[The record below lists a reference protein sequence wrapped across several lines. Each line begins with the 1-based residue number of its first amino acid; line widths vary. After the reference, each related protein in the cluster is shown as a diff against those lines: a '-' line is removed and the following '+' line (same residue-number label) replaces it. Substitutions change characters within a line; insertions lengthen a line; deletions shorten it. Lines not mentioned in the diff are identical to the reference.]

1 MGNIDEEAMLDKIR
15 KLLESAGL
23 FSYYYVSSVHYTC
36 EYQIPTVLMINFLLG
51 VYSKVLMVVRR
62 IFQKVPD
69 LMQELED
76 QVEEEGG
83 GQNAR
88 KKTLIE
94 LVLEKVCHS

>member
-1 MGNIDEEAMLDKIR
+1 
-15 KLLESAGL
+15 
-23 FSYYYVSSVHYTC
+23 
-36 EYQIPTVLMINFLLG
+36 MINFLLG